1 MATPEGRTTDGFETQ
16 FGTNHV
22 AHFLLFQLLKP
33 LLLASSTPT
42 FHPRVVC
49 LSSSAHGISPVLFD
63 DYDQRKVGYDP
74 WRAYGQSK
82 TANVYLATEIERRY
96 GTRGLH
102 AHAVHPGGI
111 MTGLQVHVQEQVAEW
126 MKDGTTLK
134 RFKSV
139 EQGAATT
146 VWAAVAAEWEGK
158 GGKFL
163 ENCSV
168 AEPRTAETGP
178 FKGYAAWVYDEEAAK
193 RLWNE
198 TLKMVG
204 LDDDEHRNR

>member
-1 MATPEGRTTDGFETQ
+1 MATPEGRTADGYETQ

-33 LLLASSTPT
+33 TLLTSSTPT
-42 FHPRVVC
+42 FHSRVVC
-49 LSSSAHGISPVLFD
+49 LSSSAHGLSPVLFD
-63 DYDQRKVGYDP
+63 DFDQAQVGYDP

-82 TANVYLATEIERRY
+82 TCNIYLATEVERRY
-96 GTRGLH
+96 ASRGLH

-111 MTGLQVHVQEQVAEW
+111 QTGLQVHVQDMVQEW
-126 MKDGTTLK
+126 FKGESTVK

-146 VWAAVAAEWEGK
+146 VWAAVAAEWEGR
-158 GGKFL
+158 GGKYL

-178 FKGYAAWVYDEEAAK
+178 FKGHREWAYDEGAAK
-193 RLWNE
+193 RLWE
-198 TLKMVG
+198 ESLKMVG
-204 LDDDEHRNR
+204 LDDDEHRSR